1 MTLGTP
7 RQLPFC
13 TRRSGLRQVR
23 AESPGRG
30 GCRQRGLRKEQHSAN
45 AVQAHVNL
53 QTIGPAILPCTAP
66 ATTGRAGL
74 KGPATTECSP
84 GGYPHGASTLL
95 DKVDLGER
103 ATVHTEFAPTF
114 SSSRVLHVRLAL
126 PVSLHVEPHK
136 GVMQI
141 SKDGGGLHRDDVLR
155 AFTSFSWRSS
165 SVFGLL
171 PLSVQPIRSLFVAD
185 GMPANR
191 VFEALAANTEDRA
204 RDILLIVE
212 RQ

>member
-1 MTLGTP
+1 MELV
-7 RQLPFC
+7 PF
-13 TRRSGLRQVR
+13 S
-23 AESPGRG
+23 
-30 GCRQRGLRKEQHSAN
+30 
-45 AVQAHVNL
+45 
-53 QTIGPAILPCTAP
+53 I
-66 ATTGRAGL
+66 
-74 KGPATTECSP
+74 
-84 GGYPHGASTLL
+84 
-95 DKVDLGER
+95 KVDLGER
-103 ATVHTEFAPTF
+103 ATVHTELAPTF

-141 SKDGGGLHRDDVLR
+141 SKDGGGLHRGDVLR

-165 SVFGLL
+165 SVFGLI

-212 RQ
+212 RQSMLGVDGMRVAQQPDGEPSSSLFPWL